1 MRLVIVDEL
10 RTNYKAS
17 DLNEQWGWSS
27 KKKVKLVIQ
36 RLDLSESSG
45 HKLKKKKKKSS
56 GQLIMQDCIHQE

>member
-1 MRLVIVDEL
+1 MDKL

-45 HKLKKKKKKSS
+45 HKLKKKKKKKSS

>member
-1 MRLVIVDEL
+1 MRLVIVDKL

-45 HKLKKKKKKSS
+45 HKLKKKKKKNPVVS
-56 GQLIMQDCIHQE
+56 